1 MAAAH
6 SDSGCHRRKKMIAR
20 PLRRAR
26 AVNSSSSAF
35 SSFPDTLTEPSGDA
49 GTAAGRTIIDIAIQG
64 GGQVPTFLELFPFA
78 LANSNDAFSLRVLAW
93 QRLLP
98 PLADGRFQ
106 WAACE
111 LVELACTVGASTGV
125 AGGVV
130 LDTELYVDTITIVA
144 EETVTADVTR
154 FGSVEVFSPANDTK
168 AHVRLD
174 LEGVEKIELV
184 FDQTTNTPLMNAL
197 YRYYDRYAFE

>member
-1 MAAAH
+1 
-6 SDSGCHRRKKMIAR
+6 MIAR

-35 SSFPDTLTEPSGDA
+35 TAFADTLTEPKGDD
-49 GTAAGRTIIDIAIQG
+49 GTAAGRTIIDIALSG
-64 GGQVPTFLELFPFA
+64 GGQVPTFLDIYPFA
-78 LANSNDAFSLRVLAW
+78 LANNNDTFSLRVLAW

-98 PLADGRFQ
+98 TIADGRFQ

-111 LVELACTVGASTGV
+111 LTELACTVGASTGV

-130 LDTELYVDTITIVA
+130 LDTELYVDTITIVS
-144 EETVTADVTR
+144 EETITAATTR
-154 FGSVEVFSPANDTK
+154 QGTVQVFSPANDTK
-168 AHVRLD
+168 AFARID

-184 FDQTTNTPLMNAL
+184 FDQTLNTPLMNAL